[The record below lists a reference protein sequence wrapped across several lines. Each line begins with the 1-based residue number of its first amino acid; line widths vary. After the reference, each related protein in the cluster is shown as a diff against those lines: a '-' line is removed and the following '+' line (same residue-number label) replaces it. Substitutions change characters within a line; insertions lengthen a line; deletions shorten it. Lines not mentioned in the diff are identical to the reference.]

1 MKNYGIDLCDLLL
14 LNFFIRPKPAPELA
28 GDHVGLTEKEIRA
41 KYRDIIVLPGLRPD
55 ERLLEIR
62 LADATLTC
70 RINASHICEKAYL
83 FMDEEV

>member
-14 LNFFIRPKPAPELA
+14 LNFFIRPNPAPELA
-28 GDHVGLTEKEIRA
+28 GDHVGLTEKEIRD
-41 KYRDIIVLPGLRPD
+41 KYQEVNVLPGLHT
-55 ERLLEIR
+55 EEQLLEIR

-83 FMDEEV
+83 FTDDEA